1 MTRVLNG
8 LAGLIV
14 ACTVAMGG
22 MDAWAGGNGPA
33 PVADPELTAVVPEP
47 AAASEPRPGAA
58 PAPSPSQAH
67 TDSASNRLE
76 RLLESTGT
84 LRADFEQE
92 VHDASGRL
100 LERAAG
106 RMEISRP
113 GRFRWAY
120 EQPYEQLLITD
131 GELVWMYDADL
142 EQVSISRV
150 EQSIAGSPAMLLG
163 GGRLTDGFRVVEAWQ
178 REGLEWLAMVPLQ
191 EDSDFRR
198 IVLAHDGAVVRRM
211 ELTDALAQVTAV
223 VFGDVER
230 DVLLSDERFSFTAPE
245 GVDIIGPDG
254 R

>member
-1 MTRVLNG
+1 MTRHTSG

-14 ACTVAMGG
+14 AFTVAMCG
-22 MDAWAGGNGPA
+22 MDAWAGGNGVEPE
-33 PVADPELTAVVPEP
+33 ADPEP
-47 AAASEPRPGAA
+47 AAPPL
-58 PAPSPSQAH
+58 SQAH
-67 TDSASNRLE
+67 TDTAADTLE

-84 LRADFEQE
+84 LRAVFEQE

-100 LERAAG
+100 LERASG

-120 EQPYEQLLITD
+120 ERPYEQLLITD

-163 GGRLTDGFRVVEAWQ
+163 GGRLTDGFQVVESWQ
-178 REGLEWLAMVPLQ
+178 RAGLEWLAMVPLQ

-198 IVLAHDGAVVRRM
+198 IVLAHDGEVVRRM
-211 ELTDALAQVTAV
+211 ELTDALEQVTAV
-223 VFGDVER
+223 VFADVER
-230 DVLLSDERFSFTAPE
+230 DVILSEERFSFVAPE
-245 GVDIIGPDG
+245 GVDVIGPDG

>member
-1 MTRVLNG
+1 MTRLTKGVLRLFVVG
-8 LAGLIV
+8 ALSVWTLGA
-14 ACTVAMGG
+14 A
-22 MDAWAGGNGPA
+22 AGGNGAEPDPA
-33 PVADPELTAVVPEP
+33 MVPEHV
-47 AAASEPRPGAA
+47 AEAE
-58 PAPSPSQAH
+58 
-67 TDSASNRLE
+67 DRLE
-76 RLLESTGT
+76 RLLDGTGT
-84 LRADFEQE
+84 VRAAFEQE

-106 RMEISRP
+106 RMEIARP

-163 GGRLTDGFRVVEAWQ
+163 GGQLTDGFRVIEAWE

-191 EDSDFRR
+191 EDGDFRR
-198 IVLAHDGAVVRRM
+198 IVLAHDGDVVRRM
-211 ELTDALAQVTAV
+211 ELTDALEQVTAV

-230 DVLLSDERFSFTAPE
+230 DVALSDDRFSFDASE
-245 GVDIIGPDG
+245 GVDVIGPDG
-254 R
+254 L

>member
-1 MTRVLNG
+1 MTRYSSG
-8 LAGLIV
+8 LAGLAV
-14 ACTVAMGG
+14 ACAATVWAAG
-22 MDAWAGGNGPA
+22 AWAGGNGPTSA
-33 PVADPELTAVVPEP
+33 PEPAAVPEP
-47 AAASEPRPGAA
+47 ASAEHSMPAPERAA
-58 PAPSPSQAH
+58 PPPAQAH
-67 TDSASNRLE
+67 TDTAAHRLE

-84 LRADFEQE
+84 LRAIFEQE

-178 REGLEWLAMVPLQ
+178 REGLEWLAMEPLQ

-198 IVLAHDGAVVRRM
+198 IVLAHDGEVVRRM

-230 DVLLSDERFSFTAPE
+230 DVILGDERFSFVAPD
-245 GVDIIGPDG
+245 GVDVIGPDG